1 MRQTACTRR
10 FLPAMIGGGTWEGA
24 HARHEAA
31 GVRRPVRRRGRVAAR
46 GACTAAVNARVIGVL
61 GIGSPELNA
70 KQLAITRTS
79 RCCRKSSAITA
90 TSASRNIRRRRG
102 RSSSSWRT
110 PSGLTTPTARNAV
123 YPRGHH
129 GNVILSKFPILS
141 YDHENLSTNAMEHRG
156 LLHCV
161 IEVPGT
167 GRKLH
172 IVCLH
177 LGLTQR
183 GRNQQ
188 LDQICR
194 RIGRLPATDPVIVGG
209 DFNDWR
215 GRVSPVLFE
224 RHGLREAHETAHGRK
239 AKTFPIKLPLLSVDR
254 IYSRGFER
262 EGGDRARKG
271 SLPRALGPRG
281 GDGDAR
287 PEAAVGRRRS
297 APVVQRAKTSIQ

>member
-1 MRQTACTRR
+1 MQLKVLTYNIHKGFTSFNREFVLDELRAALRDTHADLALLQEVVGDHGDLRKPKHPAPTRPQFE
-10 FLPAMIGGGTWEGA
+10 FLADTVWPHYAYG
-24 HARHEAA
+24 
-31 GVRRPVRRRGRVAAR
+31 
-46 GACTAAVNARVIGVL
+46 
-61 GIGSPELNA
+61 
-70 KQLAITRTS
+70 
-79 RCCRKSSAITA
+79 
-90 TSASRNIRRRRG
+90 
-102 RSSSSWRT
+102 
-110 PSGLTTPTARNAV
+110 RNAV

-129 GNVILSKFPILS
+129 GNVILSKFPIVS

-183 GRNQQ
+183 GRNRQ

-254 IYSRGFER
+254 IYSRGFDVKEATVLGKGVFR
-262 EGGDRARKG
+262 ELSDH
-271 SLPRALGPRG
+271 
-281 GDGDAR
+281 
-287 PEAAVGRRRS
+287 AAVMATLALRPPSDDSGP
-297 APVVQRAKTSIQ
+297 PVLQRAKTAVP